1 MTPDRGG
8 WALHQ
13 STLPTLLLSLG
24 ALVVVGQL
32 YVAIPLMPAFQRAFS
47 VSADVAALAGTAF
60 GLAYAIGFLVF
71 GPVSDRLGRKA
82 VLVPGLI
89 ALAVV
94 TLVIAA
100 SPTFTTLVGLRVLQG
115 FAAATFAPA
124 ALAYLAEA
132 LPPDRRAT
140 AIGWVSA
147 SFLLAGILGQA
158 YAGATATVLGWPWV
172 FVIAAPALVLLA
184 WAISRLPEV
193 FAPEPSPISTAYRSM
208 AGLLRTRPLLGAY
221 AAAFT
226 LLLAFVAMYT
236 SLGFHV
242 AAQGLEAGS
251 IAFVRAAAAP
261 AMLVAPFAGTLVRR
275 VGSARAVVAGLGLA
289 AGGLLLEAA
298 ASEIVTLVAATI
310 VFVAGV
316 AVAVPSLIT
325 FVGSTA
331 GQSRGAAVA
340 LYAFTLFVG
349 ASLGPLAATRL
360 GLGFASLCGLLAG
373 LLLLGAAALAIGT
386 LKRPST

>member
-1 MTPDRGG
+1 MTPNRGG
-8 WALHQ
+8 WELHQ
-13 STLPTLLLSLG
+13 SALPTVLLSLG

-32 YVAIPLMPAFQRAFS
+32 YVAIPLIPAFEKAFS
-47 VSADVAALAGTAF
+47 VSADVAAMAGTAF
-60 GLAYAIGFLVF
+60 GLAYAVGFLVF
-71 GPVSDRLGRKA
+71 GPVSDRRGRKA

-100 SPTFTTLVGLRVLQG
+100 SPTFAALVGLRALQG

-132 LPPDRRAT
+132 LPADRRAT
-140 AIGWVSA
+140 AIGWVGA
-147 SFLLAGILGQA
+147 AFLLAGVLGQV

-172 FVIAAPALVLLA
+172 FVIAAPALILLA
-184 WAISRLPEV
+184 WAISRLPESC
-193 FAPEPSPISTAYRSM
+193 APEPSPISTAYRSM
-208 AGLLRTRPLLGAY
+208 AGLVRTRPLLGAY

-226 LLLAFVAMYT
+226 LLLTFVAMYT
-236 SLGFHV
+236 GLAFHV
-242 AAQGLEAGS
+242 AAQGLEPGS
-251 IAFVRAAAAP
+251 IALVRAAAAP
-261 AMLVAPFAGTLVRR
+261 AMLAAPFAGTLVGR
-275 VGSARAVVAGLGLA
+275 VGPARAVVAGLGLA

-298 ASEIVTLVAATI
+298 ASDIVTLVAGTI

-331 GQSRGAAVA
+331 AQSRGAAVA

-349 ASLGPLAATRL
+349 ASLGPLVATRL
-360 GLGFASLCGLLAG
+360 GLSFASLCGLLAV
-373 LLLLGAAALAIGT
+373 LLLLGAAALAVST